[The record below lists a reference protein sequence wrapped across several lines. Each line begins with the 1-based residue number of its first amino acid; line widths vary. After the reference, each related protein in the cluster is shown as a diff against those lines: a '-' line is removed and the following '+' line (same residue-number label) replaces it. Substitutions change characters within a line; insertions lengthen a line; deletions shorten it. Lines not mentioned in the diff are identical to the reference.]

1 MNVPQITR
9 IDIALFVG
17 LMLLIG
23 FAILIQTDNTA
34 KDIKIAS
41 LTANITKLNTSLA
54 EYNKIRAF
62 VYDYNEYSEICSG
75 FQLKMKDSLAR
86 QCTAQGLEFRDFY
99 VSYPANDYLV
109 LCADKDGKV
118 NIMRFR

>member
-1 MNVPQITR
+1 MPTISK
-9 IDIALFVG
+9 IEIAMFVG
-17 LMLLIG
+17 LMLLVG
-23 FAILIQTDNTA
+23 FAILIQTDNTS
-34 KDIKIAS
+34 KDMQIMN
-41 LTANITKLNTSLA
+41 LTANLTAMNKSLA
-54 EYNKIRAF
+54 EYVKTRNF
-62 VYDYNEYSEICSG
+62 VYDYNEYSEICSAI
-75 FQLKMKDSLAR
+75 QLKMKDSLAR